1 MSMLEFNY
9 YQVMLTVTLLI
20 CTFIIAIFVGCKEKK
35 DLIIVIPLSIWHTF
49 FCVIYYIFTLYN
61 TADSLAYYEKSLL
74 GQYEFYPGSRFVVF
88 ISSII
93 LNLFDTNYLN
103 IFLFFNIFGLIG
115 ILLLYKVLKP
125 YLLLLGHYWFLVL
138 FIPSM
143 SFWSSSLGKD
153 SIVFLGVCLFL
164 YSVVKNKLKILL
176 PISFF
181 LIFMV
186 RPHIALSTLV
196 AYLIYML
203 VISRVNIFIKS
214 FVISIVLVGVY
225 LSSGFIKDYVGL
237 DDASIS
243 GVSDYVDYRQGLNQA
258 GGSSFDLASLSYPM
272 QMFTYIFRPLPF
284 DAHNA
289 LSLFTSIENTILL
302 FLFCFIL
309 YKSRFK
315 SFFEGRNLWLFSY
328 AFLSCTILALTT
340 ANLGIATRQ
349 KWMFMPILIY
359 LMIYGYYKFKY
370 SKIKDADV

>member
-1 MSMLEFNY
+1 
-9 YQVMLTVTLLI
+9 
-20 CTFIIAIFVGCKEKK
+20 
-35 DLIIVIPLSIWHTF
+35 
-49 FCVIYYIFTLYN
+49 
-61 TADSLAYYEKSLL
+61 
-74 GQYEFYPGSRFVVF
+74 
-88 ISSII
+88 
-93 LNLFDTNYLN
+93 
-103 IFLFFNIFGLIG
+103 
-115 ILLLYKVLKP
+115 
-125 YLLLLGHYWFLVL
+125 
-138 FIPSM
+138 
-143 SFWSSSLGKD
+143 
-153 SIVFLGVCLFL
+153 
-164 YSVVKNKLKILL
+164 
-176 PISFF
+176 
-181 LIFMV
+181 MV

-289 LSLFTSIENTILL
+289 LSLFTSIENTILF